1 MSLSQYERGKFIRL
15 KMHGFILVALIG
27 GKINAERAG
36 DIYDLISFVETSGST
51 HNEALAKEPMYIQ
64 AVNAWRKV
72 RERRIEKYESKA
84 L

>member
-36 DIYDLISFVETSGST
+36 DIYDLISFVEVSGST
-51 HNEALAKEPMYIQ
+51 HNPDLAKEPFYVQ
-64 AVNAWRKV
+64 AIKDWRKV
-72 RERRIEKYESKA
+72 RERRIKKYENR
-84 L
+84 